1 MVETL
6 AGGWHLRQIPAG
18 VWLSRRTGRVPGAVR
33 ALAPEPSWVTAV
45 IDAGGPGG
53 QTDPAVG
60 ELFAR
65 LSAEGMS
72 SVRLVLPWGADRY
85 GRAASRAYGLDLV
98 AAAGPVTITRHG
110 YALVRSHGPPDLG
123 DPPQWWRFLPSG
135 ETIPAGMLAP
145 SPTWE
150 QELSAGIP
158 VRVAGGAAVHRVP
171 AGLALNRPGSGTSPI
186 AAAHGVWP
194 DPERMI
200 IVVGQPAT
208 DADRLLG
215 ALAELLLMLP
225 GAAAPGVRL
234 WWPRAG
240 ADPDSAALH
249 ETARRC
255 GAELIAPSADVSVTT
270 GNSGLCHGPGG
281 AAPWVRFTG
290 NPPAQPMGPLYP
302 VPGWQRALDHAN
314 LAGLPDGLFAER
326 VAAGLCVYHQD
337 ATGRESAQQGLAA
350 TARSLLPDPERPV
363 VIAAGD
369 TSDPGARH
377 DLETVLGCLPARA
390 TRGMRIVLSGAG
402 AGGQDSYAQALSDTL
417 GSQVIAPTGAWTATP
432 DGRLR
437 AVAAGQ
443 PGAAEWQVFFPRGS
457 SRRNR
462 PPDATRPGEFQPAQS
477 PQPGQ
482 ESMPAPAR
490 TVPPAPAW
498 ETGAPIGP
506 DPATLLAGEGA
517 RPLTEPADPN
527 VPAGP
532 AQPPPPPATGPPITT
547 GTAAGPPPPTAE
559 PHPPATGPPPP
570 APGPPPP
577 APGPPPPAPGPPPLA
592 AGDIAPGIPGRIVPP
607 QRDPRSLIED
617 RRLYRETS
625 PEFHRHAVAVRR
637 ILSQRPGL
645 RAAQPG
651 AEEAVLIDF
660 AALLD
665 LLASYRSGRDSG
677 ERPEAWHEARMACAA
692 CGLRRLPSFR
702 GPVYAPAN
710 LPQSGAGAY
719 RSMQIVVEP
728 SFIIA
733 TSSPAVSCNGHGDYV
748 IWSET
753 GKRIGALVERSRPD
767 EVIFG
772 PGTSFK
778 VLRVDSAQ
786 PAPRIFLRE
795 LPTRHL
801 ASEGGAG
808 VGGAGVGG
816 AGPPGTAGPGDG
828 WDTMD
833 QRVLDQLGQTAAAR
847 DSTPPDRDAVPPW
860 GNAAPAI
867 GLDDQGVPFTT
878 AALHGVSP

>member
-6 AGGWHLRQIPAG
+6 AGGWHLQQIPAG
-18 VWLSRRTGRVPGAVR
+18 VWLSRRTGRVPGAVL

-45 IDAGGPGG
+45 IDADGPGG

-65 LSAEGMS
+65 LSAAGMS

-98 AAAGPVTITRHG
+98 AAAGPVTITPHG
-110 YALVRSHGPPDLG
+110 YALVRSHGPPDLR
-123 DPPQWWRFLPSG
+123 DPPQWQRFPPSG
-135 ETIPAGMLAP
+135 EMIPAGMLAP
-145 SPTWE
+145 SPVWE
-150 QELSAGIP
+150 QALSDGIP
-158 VRVAGGAAVHRVP
+158 VRVADGAAVHRVP
-171 AGLALNRPGSGTSPI
+171 AGLALTPPGSSTTPI
-186 AAAHGVWP
+186 AAAYGVWP

-200 IVVGQPAT
+200 IVVGQPSA
-208 DADRLLG
+208 DADRLLA
-215 ALAELLLMLP
+215 ALAELLLLLP

-240 ADPDSAALH
+240 ADPASAALH

-255 GAELIAPSADVSVTT
+255 GTELIAPSADVSVTT

-302 VPGWQRALDHAN
+302 VPGWQRALEQAN
-314 LAGLPDGLFAER
+314 LTGLPDGLFAER
-326 VAAGLCVYHQD
+326 VAAGLCVYRQD
-337 ATGRESAQQGLAA
+337 ATGREPAHHGLAA
-350 TARSLLPDPERPV
+350 TARSLLPDPERAD

-369 TSDPGARH
+369 ASDAGARH
-377 DLETVLGCLPARA
+377 DLETVLTRLPARA
-390 TRGMRIVLSGAG
+390 TRGVRIVLSGAG
-402 AGGQDSYAQALSDTL
+402 AGGQGSYAQALSDTM
-417 GSQVIAPTGAWTATP
+417 GSRVIAPTGAWTATP

-437 AVAAGQ
+437 AVAAGH
-443 PGAAEWQVFFPRGS
+443 PGTSDWQVFSPRGG
-457 SRRNR
+457 SRRHR
-462 PPDATRPGEFQPAQS
+462 PPSAGRPGELLPAQS
-477 PQPGQ
+477 LPAVQ
-482 ESMPAPAR
+482 EGMPAAAR
-490 TVPPAPAW
+490 ATGPAPAW
-498 ETGAPIGP
+498 GTAPPMGSE
-506 DPATLLAGEGA
+506 PAVLLAGEGA
-517 RPLTEPADPN
+517 RPPIEPALPN
-527 VPAGP
+527 ISA
-532 AQPPPPPATGPPITT
+532 APPPPAPEPHPPTPMN
-547 GTAAGPPPPTAE
+547 GPPPPTAE
-559 PHPPATGPPPP
+559 PFPPTTGPPPP
-570 APGPPPP
+570 TTGPPLPTAGAAIEVPPP
-577 APGPPPPAPGPPPLA
+577 ATRSPPPVTGPAPSATGEAA
-592 AGDIAPGIPGRIVPP
+592 AGTPRRIAPRQG
-607 QRDPRSLIED
+607 DPSSLAED

-625 PEFHRHAVAVRR
+625 PEFHRHTIAVRR

-651 AEEAVLIDF
+651 TEEAVMIDF

-677 ERPEAWHEARMACAA
+677 EQPEAWHEARLTCAA

-710 LPQSGAGAY
+710 LPESGAGAY
-719 RSMQIVVEP
+719 RSAQIVVEP
-728 SFIIA
+728 SFVIA

-753 GKRIGALVERSRPD
+753 GKRIGALMEQSRPD

-786 PAPRIFLRE
+786 AAPRIFLRE

-801 ASEGGAG
+801 AGEGR
-808 VGGAGVGG
+808 
-816 AGPPGTAGPGDG
+816 PGTGRAGTGRAGTAGAAGPGDA

-833 QRVLDQLGQTAAAR
+833 QRVLDQLGQAAAAR

-867 GLDDQGVPFTT
+867 GLDDQGVP
-878 AALHGVSP
+878 LQVQ